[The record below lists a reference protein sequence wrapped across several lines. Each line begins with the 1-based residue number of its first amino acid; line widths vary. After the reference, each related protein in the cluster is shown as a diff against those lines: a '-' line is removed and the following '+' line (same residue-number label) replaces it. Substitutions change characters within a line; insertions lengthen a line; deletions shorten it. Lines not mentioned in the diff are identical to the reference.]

1 MHYRWDDS
9 LCTLQECGE
18 RQVVLE
24 RVQREKRTVEKE
36 LEKALSQK
44 PVETQRTG
52 ETLHEL
58 HRRVCVA
65 ERARDD
71 ALLKFESATASLKR
85 AEANLEEER
94 KAGEQLEEEYRK
106 RQKKFVEE
114 MEQLKEDKLK
124 LMNQSEEFQ
133 QKLRLSEQSKEATEM
148 RLVRELA
155 TLAQRHN
162 MKEKEL
168 LFRLESSEEAHRKSA
183 QELRDM
189 LSAQH
194 RVGTRLV
201 RSCSS

>member
-1 MHYRWDDS
+1 M
-9 LCTLQECGE
+9 
-18 RQVVLE
+18 
-24 RVQREKRTVEKE
+24 VEKE

-58 HRRVCVA
+58 HRRVCIA

-85 AEANLEEER
+85 AESNLEEER
-94 KAGEQLEEEYRK
+94 KASEQLEEEFRK
-106 RQKKFVEE
+106 RQKKFIKE

-124 LMNQSEEFQ
+124 IMNQCEEFQ
-133 QKLRLSEQSKEATEM
+133 QKLRLSEQSREATEM

-201 RSCSS
+201 DKNLMSLLHF

>member
-1 MHYRWDDS
+1 MFI
-9 LCTLQECGE
+9 LQECGE
-18 RQVVLE
+18 RQVVLD
-24 RVQREKRTVEKE
+24 RLQREKRIAEKE

-71 ALLKFESATASLKR
+71 ALLKFEGATASLKR
-85 AEANLEEER
+85 AESNLEEER
-94 KAGEQLEEEYRK
+94 KAGEQLEEEFRK

-194 RVGTRLV
+194 RVGTR
-201 RSCSS
+201 